1 MAGAPYQRKPGVAV
15 KAATNKRKLRAYVTQ
30 PRLILM
36 AMEIRERRR
45 AATADPALSFADTFA
60 TLQELAR
67 ELVDLCA
74 AHLNDPDMHFTPI
87 NIGENEWGP
96 EGLLG
101 FWVALGGHFE
111 TLNLGLFG
119 VLRALQENADGF
131 NLKSRVWGLL
141 DTALGRTSFH
151 NMVIFNIVCFAA
163 PFDVG
168 EAIMER
174 LPPEVCEEL
183 NELQVAALN
192 SLGTPAKFAG
202 FGGAVSL
209 AGDRG
214 IAQVGHAH
222 LLPARRCRSWRARVG
237 SAEAAQLAGVHSC
250 AGVIFR
256 SRPHLFSRRR
266 RMAQR
271 HRRSPLGPG
280 PRSFPLPRARLH
292 TFENLSL
299 TFTST
304 SFPHHFFPHPS
315 NRLRSGPEGSFRR
328 RARPRRT
335 GCSGPTI
342 SPTRR

>member
-15 KAATNKRKLRAYVTQ
+15 KAATKKRKLRAYVTQ
-30 PRLILM
+30 PRLILL

-74 AHLNDPDMHFTPI
+74 AHLNNPDMHFTPI

-141 DTALGRTSFH
+141 DTALGRTSF
-151 NMVIFNIVCFAA
+151 NKMVIFNIVCFAA

-168 EAIMER
+168 EAIMDS

-183 NELQVAALN
+183 NQLQVAALN

-214 IAQVGHAH
+214 LAQVGHAH
-222 LLPARRCRSWRARVG
+222 ISFPPDGAAHGELASGVRRLHSWPASPAVRDNIFEPARICFRGEGEWRSAI
-237 SAEAAQLAGVHSC
+237 AGRLWDPDLDHSLSP
-250 AGVIFR
+250 AHVYTP
-256 SRPHLFSRRR
+256 SRTSR
-266 RMAQR
+266 
-271 HRRSPLGPG
+271 
-280 PRSFPLPRARLH
+280 
-292 TFENLSL
+292 
-299 TFTST
+299 
-304 SFPHHFFPHPS
+304 
-315 NRLRSGPEGSFRR
+315 
-328 RARPRRT
+328 
-335 GCSGPTI
+335 
-342 SPTRR
+342 